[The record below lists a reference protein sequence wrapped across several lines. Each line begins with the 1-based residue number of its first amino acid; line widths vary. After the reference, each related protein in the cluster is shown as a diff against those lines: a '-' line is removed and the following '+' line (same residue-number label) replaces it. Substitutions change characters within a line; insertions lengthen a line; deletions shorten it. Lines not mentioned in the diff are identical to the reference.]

1 MTTKLLIAMQDSVLT
16 LEYSKTKTNWKIHEC
31 LKGTHPQC
39 ISSDPSKRNRM
50 YCGTFGNELWKT
62 DDYGETWDNIG
73 IDSISSKDIT
83 SVSVSHHNLERAKN
97 NNNNNNNNNEA
108 FNTVYVGTEPAAFY
122 KSDDR
127 AKYWEKMSS
136 LNNLKSSTSWSFPP
150 RPWTSHVRL
159 IEPDKTKPGYVY
171 AAI

>member
-1 MTTKLLIAMQDSVLT
+1 MQDSVLT

-50 YCGTFGNELWKT
+50 YCNTFGNGLWKI

-83 SVSVSHHNLERAKN
+83 SVSVSHHNLM
-97 NNNNNNNNNEA
+97 
-108 FNTVYVGTEPAAFY
+108 FTWI
-122 KSDDR
+122 DDIFG
-127 AKYWEKMSS
+127 Y
-136 LNNLKSSTSWSFPP
+136 NLLQ
-150 RPWTSHVRL
+150 RNIHDR
-159 IEPDKTKPGYVY
+159 
-171 AAI
+171 